1 MFTPEFK
8 IALAGRRIF
17 GLSIFWWFHYVV
29 WFVYKLFSKPYYPYC
44 ADVCQG
50 WLSLLLELV
59 QKIESLEKKYKLGIT
74 VAQIKEKFGGLRFYV
89 NNLPDNAIFFITESE
104 KKSYNSCEVCGELAE
119 QHKIKGWINTLC
131 ENHSVLNDV
140 VEVENERYAPLL
152 FSKIKNGD
160 LYYDTFHHEIK
171 KCDTDWG
178 FNPWCIKVVKY

>member
-1 MFTPEFK
+1 MNQNYKTDTEFEEFLES
-8 IALAGRRIF
+8 IG
-17 GLSIFWWFHYVV
+17 GLQNGNKVGDKPILSRDY
-29 WFVYKLFSKPYYPYC
+29 FS
-44 ADVCQG
+44 VGNG
-50 WLSLLLELV
+50 WLGIIQSL
-59 QKIESLEKKYKLGIT
+59 IEVLIKLGWNKEIIQ
-74 VAQIKEKFGGLRFYV
+74 VKEKFGGLRFYV

-140 VEVENERYAPLL
+140 VEVESERYAPLL

-171 KCDTDWG
+171 KCDTDWV

>member
-1 MFTPEFK
+1 VFTPEFK

-74 VAQIKEKFGGLRFYV
+74 VAQIKEKFGGLRFYIDFV
-89 NNLPDNAIFFITESE
+89 VIDTPEKDQQLTEVYEVIREYEQKSLTVCE
-104 KKSYNSCEVCGELAE
+104 YCGAPGTTENTKKRIW
-119 QHKIKGWINTLC
+119 IKTLC
-131 ENHSVLNDV
+131 KDC
-140 VEVENERYAPLL
+140 A
-152 FSKIKNGD
+152 KIRR
-160 LYYDTFHHEIK
+160 
-171 KCDTDWG
+171 
-178 FNPWCIKVVKY
+178 